1 MEGII
6 RNTEKIYDNPGV
18 LRLCQSWFFL
28 LCFLFFFL
36 LMSCAVTQ
44 EQKNPAKGV
53 YHIVKK
59 GETAYGIARA
69 YSISL
74 QDLAEVN
81 NIDNIDFIKEG
92 LILFIPDADQI
103 IDDVIISAARADTE
117 TKKDEVLKKQKSADA
132 KKLIPPDELAGIAK
146 NKHPDK
152 LVASGL
158 SPVSGVPPIQSL
170 PEKKAPV
177 TREKPDP
184 AANKDEIKREKGQFV
199 WPVKG
204 VVKTGFGIQPNKTFH
219 NWIKITCP
227 AGTRVKAAADGTV
240 IFSALL
246 KDFGETIIIRH
257 ANDYATVYTHLLK
270 RNALVEQSVTRG
282 KTIALAGEIDD
293 KGDNFIN
300 FEIRLKGKARNP
312 LFYLPSE

>member
-1 MEGII
+1 MERII
-6 RNTEKIYDNPGV
+6 RNTETFYANPGV
-18 LRLCQSWFFL
+18 LRFCRGWFFL
-28 LCFLFFFL
+28 LCILTFFL
-36 LMSCAVTQ
+36 LMSCAGTP

-59 GETAYGIARA
+59 GETAWGIARA

-81 NIDNIDFIKEG
+81 NIDNIDFIKED
-92 LILFIPDADQI
+92 LILFIPDADLI
-103 IDDVIISAARADTE
+103 IDDVIISAARAGTE

-132 KKLIPPDELAGIAK
+132 KKPIAPVEIAGAVE

-152 LVASGL
+152 PIASGL

-170 PEKKAPV
+170 AEKKAPV
-177 TREKPDP
+177 VREKPAP
-184 AANKDEIKREKGQFV
+184 CVNKDEIKKEKGRFD
-199 WPVKG
+199 WPVQG
-204 VVKTGFGIQPNKTFH
+204 TVKTRYGIQPNKTYH

-257 ANDYATVYTHLLK
+257 ANDYATVYTHLQK
-270 RNALVEQSVTRG
+270 RNVLVEQNVKKG
-282 KTIALAGEIDD
+282 KTVARAGEIDD
-293 KGDNFIN
+293 NGDTYIN